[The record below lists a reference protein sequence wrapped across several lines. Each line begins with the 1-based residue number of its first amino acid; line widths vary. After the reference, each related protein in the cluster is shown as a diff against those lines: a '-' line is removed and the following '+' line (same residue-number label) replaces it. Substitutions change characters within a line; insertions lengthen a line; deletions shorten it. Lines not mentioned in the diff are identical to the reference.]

1 MQSHS
6 SDQSPTITV
15 STLQLLFLSALSPLS
30 LHIIIPALPAIQ
42 QTFSVSAAKVQ
53 SLVALSSVGIAIAVI
68 IYGPLA
74 DRFGRKPVLVAA
86 GSLFVVGSALGAL
99 APVIG
104 AVIGGRVLQAIGGAG
119 GLVLARAIC
128 RDIYR
133 EDKARQYIAILM
145 LSTAATP
152 LVAPFI
158 GGLVTDGF
166 GWRWLFVVSGV
177 FGVVLV
183 VSVVTRLPE
192 TLLEPLPLPGL
203 TGIFTPFAAL
213 LGMPLFRR
221 YVLALAFAS
230 AFFFAFMS
238 AAPFLYVQTLGGSAA
253 GYGAWAAMVLG
264 FFIAGSLLVARS
276 GARLNSDSMIVIGSI
291 IYISGALLAVWRL
304 GGESWDAT
312 DLFGTAS
319 IMALGAGLV
328 ISSAMAGAVSLD
340 PKRAGSAS
348 GFSTFAQFSF
358 GAVAVTTLGY
368 FPAAKPDALIV
379 ITLVCAGG
387 SFVAAAS
394 LFLGRHK
401 RPRSV
406 Q

>member
-1 MQSHS
+1 MHS
-6 SDQSPTITV
+6 RCSNQSPTITV

-53 SLVALSSVGIAIAVI
+53 SLVALSSVGIAIAVL

-74 DRFGRKPVLVAA
+74 DRFGRRPVLIAA
-86 GSLFVVGSALGAL
+86 GTLFVIGSALGAL
-99 APVIG
+99 APAVL
-104 AVIGGRVLQAIGGAG
+104 AVIGGRVMQAVGGAS

-133 EDKARQYIAILM
+133 EDKAKQFIAFLM

-158 GGLVTDGF
+158 GGLVTDRF
-166 GWRWLFVVSGV
+166 GWRWLFVVSGL
-177 FGVVLV
+177 FGVILI
-183 VSVVTRLPE
+183 VSVVTRLQE
-192 TLLEPLPLPGL
+192 TLREPLPLPGL
-203 TGIFTPFAAL
+203 TGIFSPFAAL
-213 LGMPLFRR
+213 LGVPLFRR
-221 YVLALAFAS
+221 YTLALAFAS

-238 AAPFLYVQTLGGSAA
+238 AAPFLYVQTLDGSAA

-264 FFIAGSLLVARS
+264 FFIAGSLLVAQS
-276 GARLNSDSMIVIGSI
+276 GARLSTDHLIVIGST

-304 GGESWDAT
+304 GGESWVAT

-319 IMALGAGLV
+319 IMAFGAGLV

-348 GFSTFAQFSF
+348 GFSTFAQFTF
-358 GAVAVTTLGY
+358 GAVAVTTLRY

-401 RPRSV
+401 RPRSG